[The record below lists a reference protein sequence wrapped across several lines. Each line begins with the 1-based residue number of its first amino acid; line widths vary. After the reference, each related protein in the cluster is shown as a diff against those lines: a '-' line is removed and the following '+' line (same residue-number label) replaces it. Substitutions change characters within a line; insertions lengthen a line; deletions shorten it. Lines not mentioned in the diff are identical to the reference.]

1 MPTDFQLHRKNE
13 SFVFRFSLQWKN
25 EIGLPFSFFIFP
37 RREGNGIKIHL
48 MLYVFLFLWLKKTD
62 FNFLFRFR
70 MEFWKRITIRLG
82 CFVCRFLIEQK
93 HTYDKL
99 ANEIKARH
107 SNLKGCSLRSV
118 KRFYNHQGIRKR
130 MPVSEGALK
139 CRSRHEHSSW
149 LPVGKVFFSDGNRI
163 FCRE

>member
-1 MPTDFQLHRKNE
+1 
-13 SFVFRFSLQWKN
+13 
-25 EIGLPFSFFIFP
+25 
-37 RREGNGIKIHL
+37 

-130 MPVSEGALK
+130 MPVSDEALK
-139 CRSRHEHSSW
+139 CRSRHEHSSR
-149 LPVGKVFFSDGNRI
+149 LPVGKVFFFSTGIEFFAENR
-163 FCRE
+163 CRVVLKRWVNVIGRNAYALA